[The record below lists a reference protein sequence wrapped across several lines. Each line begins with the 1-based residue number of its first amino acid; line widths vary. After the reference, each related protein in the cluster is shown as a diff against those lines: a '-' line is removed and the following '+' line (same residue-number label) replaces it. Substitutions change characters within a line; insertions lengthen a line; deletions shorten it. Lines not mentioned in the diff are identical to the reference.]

1 MLSELLKSFAV
12 GLAFFIAIIGLVWL
26 CFNHTSIAATIA
38 TVIACVVVGNVLL
51 RMKDYW

>member
-1 MLSELLKSFAV
+1 MLSELFKSFVV
-12 GLAFFIAIIGLVWL
+12 GLIFFSSCLGLVWL

-38 TVIACVVVGNVLL
+38 TVIASIVVGNALL

>member
-1 MLSELLKSFAV
+1 MLSELFKSFVV
-12 GLAFFIAIIGLVWL
+12 GLIFFSSCLGLVWL
-26 CFNHTSIAATIA
+26 CFNQTIIAATIA